1 MTRECVW
8 EAGELSCSGYKWR
21 MSARKSDFCEEP
33 SAGDNTAATP
43 VFSARITENRSLDRT
58 GFRLV
63 ITLVC
68 LASIVSSLPFVILGA
83 WPVAG
88 FFGLDV
94 LALFIAFKVNFARA
108 KGYEEV
114 SVSALAV
121 MLRKVTHRG
130 EEANWRFNPAWT
142 KLESTHDD
150 DFGLM
155 RLALVSRGITVPV
168 AAALSP
174 PERETFAAA
183 FTSALAQAKAGHRF
197 DRA

>member
-1 MTRECVW
+1 MD
-8 EAGELSCSGYKWR
+8 AG
-21 MSARKSDFCEEP
+21 KSDFC
-33 SAGDNTAATP
+33 SDAGPAVAGAAAP
-43 VFSARITENRSLDRT
+43 VFVATITENRSLDRN

-68 LASIVSSLPFVILGA
+68 LASIISSLPFVVLGA

-108 KGYEEV
+108 RGFEEV
-114 SVSALAV
+114 RVSALAV
-121 MLRKVTHRG
+121 MLRKVTHLG
-130 EEANWRFNPAWT
+130 QEANWSFNPAWT
-142 KLESTHDD
+142 KLESTRDT

-155 RLALVSRGITVPV
+155 RLAVVSRGVTVPV

-174 PERETFAAA
+174 PERESFAAA
-183 FTSALAQAKAGHRF
+183 FTSALAEAKAGHRF
-197 DRA
+197 DTTAN